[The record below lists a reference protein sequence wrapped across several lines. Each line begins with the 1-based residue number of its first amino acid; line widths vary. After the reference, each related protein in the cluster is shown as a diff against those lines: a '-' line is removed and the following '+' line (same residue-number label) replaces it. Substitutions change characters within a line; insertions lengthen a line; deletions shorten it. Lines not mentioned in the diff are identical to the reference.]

1 MDIKLN
7 KNEYNFVFGFL
18 SQGLSGHAGAA
29 VVAHKLIEQIQGKAN
44 EGKAE
49 ELLLAVELYELEQI
63 VEGIAHLVKTGDK
76 VSAAAIAEL
85 LVVAGLLKIKK
96 AAEKKILELVPKD
109 TTVEVDSDLELDE
122 PEPEA
127 VAG

>member
-18 SQGLSGHAGAA
+18 SRGLSGHAGSA

-49 ELLLAVELYELEQI
+49 ELTLAVELYELEQI
-63 VEGIAHLVKTGDK
+63 VEGIVHLVKTGDK
-76 VSAAAIAEL
+76 VSAAAISEL
-85 LVVAGLLKIKK
+85 LMVASLLKVKK
-96 AAEKKILELVPKD
+96 ATEKKLADLVPKD
-109 TTVEVDSDLELDE
+109 ATVEVDSDLELDE
-122 PEPEA
+122 EPEA
-127 VAG
+127 VAD